1 VPTASAFFVTVT
13 LATALLTTSAA
24 FGIPNCPPGTHV
36 VNDKPKEPGGR
47 CEPDADASAPVA
59 APVSAPVAPS
69 VAASAAP
76 IKSATPAASAVP
88 TTPSAPRP
96 TTGGCQLVAARASGS
111 GRDTTFAGVGMVGLA
126 VALTFARRRTRV
138 VRCRPGRAP

>member
-1 VPTASAFFVTVT
+1 VPTASAFFVTAT

-36 VNDKPKEPGGR
+36 VNDHPKEPGGR

-59 APVSAPVAPS
+59 APVAAPVS
-69 VAASAAP
+69 ASAAP

-96 TTGGCQLVAARASGS
+96 TTGGCQLVAARATAS

-126 VALTFARRRTRV
+126 GALIFARRRTRV

>member
-1 VPTASAFFVTVT
+1 VPTASALFISAT
-13 LATALLTTSAA
+13 LAAALLTTNAA

-36 VNDKPKEPGGR
+36 VNDHPKEPGGR
-47 CEPDADASAPVA
+47 CEPDADASAP
-59 APVSAPVAPS
+59 

-96 TTGGCQLVAARASGS
+96 TTGGCQLVAARATGS
-111 GRDTTFAGVGMVGLA
+111 GADTTFAGVGMVGLA